1 MTENNKLFAFNG
13 ELISLNDVKR
23 IYRYHKIIYI
33 ERFSTDNELQFIFE
47 KEKFAKD
54 GMLYLIRHLAE

>member
-1 MTENNKLFAFNG
+1 MIENNKLFAFNG

-23 IYRYHKIIYI
+23 IYRYHEIIYI
-33 ERFSTDNELQFIFE
+33 ERFSTENELQFIFE
-47 KEKFAKD
+47 KEEFAKG